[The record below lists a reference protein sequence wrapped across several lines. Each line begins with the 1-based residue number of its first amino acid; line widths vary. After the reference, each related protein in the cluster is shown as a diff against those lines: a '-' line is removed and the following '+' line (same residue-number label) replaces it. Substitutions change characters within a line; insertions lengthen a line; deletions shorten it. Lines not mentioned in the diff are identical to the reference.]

1 MAGQSAAEFVPE
13 THDLDK
19 LADAALGCKG
29 CDLYLDASQT
39 VFGAGSPNAAMM
51 LVGEQPGDQEDRAG
65 APFVGPAG
73 RLLDKALVAAD
84 VERDRLYVTNAVK
97 HFKFTLPERGK
108 RRIHKT
114 PSRTEVV
121 ACRPWLLAEMMSVRP
136 DVVVLLGA
144 TAAQSLMGST
154 FRLTAHRG
162 EKLSLPDD
170 ADLDFRPTVVVSAH
184 PSSVLRG
191 PQDAREN
198 AFDALVAALRF
209 AAGLLTRAK

>member
-1 MAGQSAAEFVPE
+1 MAGHTAAEFVP
-13 THDLDK
+13 DSLKLDE
-19 LADAALGCKG
+19 LAAAAHSCKG
-29 CDLYLDASQT
+29 CDLYLDATQT
-39 VFGAGSPNAAMM
+39 VFGAGSATADLM

-65 APFVGPAG
+65 EPFVGPAG
-73 RLLDKALVAAD
+73 RLLDKALAAAG

-121 ACRPWLLAEMMSVRP
+121 ACRPWLVAELMAVQP
-136 DVVVLLGA
+136 KVLTLLGA
-144 TAAQSLMGST
+144 TAAQALMGRG

-162 EKLSLPDD
+162 EVLHLPDSD
-170 ADLDFRPTVVVSAH
+170 DLAFDPQIVATAH

-191 PQDAREN
+191 RPEDREK
-198 AFDALVAALRF
+198 AFDALVSDLRF
-209 AAGLLTRAK
+209 AADLLAS